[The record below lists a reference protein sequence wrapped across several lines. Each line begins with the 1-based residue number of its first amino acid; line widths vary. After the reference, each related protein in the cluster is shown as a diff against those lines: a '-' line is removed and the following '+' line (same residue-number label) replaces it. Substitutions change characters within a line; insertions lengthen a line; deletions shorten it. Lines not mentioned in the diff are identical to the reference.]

1 MKHKVLMWK
10 SCDFGDD
17 GSFDGDFIGKVI
29 GVAHNDQE
37 IIELKDHFLFQ
48 QGQLSEADFNKWG
61 KFHIEVVG

>member
-1 MKHKVLMWK
+1 MWM

-29 GVAHNDQE
+29 GVAHDDVNLQV
-37 IIELKDHFLFQ
+37 LKDDFLFE